1 MIRASP
7 AVYGVFAGLAKPARL
22 AGPPSPIGI
31 DREAAGAPAW
41 GDPSMVTHAG
51 KGLRRKAAS
60 AAAEIEQERARL
72 REELLQRILAREIR
86 RQAMRRAPR

>member
-1 MIRASP
+1 
-7 AVYGVFAGLAKPARL
+7 
-22 AGPPSPIGI
+22 
-31 DREAAGAPAW
+31 
-41 GDPSMVTHAG
+41 MVTHAG
-51 KGLRRKAAS
+51 KGFRRKTAI